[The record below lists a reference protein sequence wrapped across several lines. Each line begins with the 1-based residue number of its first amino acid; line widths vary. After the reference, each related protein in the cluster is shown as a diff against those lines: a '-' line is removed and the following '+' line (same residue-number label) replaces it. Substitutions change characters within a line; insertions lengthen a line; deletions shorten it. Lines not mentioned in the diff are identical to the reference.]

1 MKKYGKYLIAA
12 VAGLVFFAA
21 CDNYEADDHKFGN
34 AVYLD
39 VAETNEVQL
48 TTFGNNKPTYDCA
61 LQAELTYPAGQ
72 DVAVTLTVDPS
83 LVGTYNARYG
93 TQWPM
98 LDAKYYK
105 LSAESVTIAAGK
117 TTSDVVTLQFKELM
131 GQGEEQTGALPI
143 DETYLV
149 PVRIGHA
156 SMDVLHGSDVAYYV
170 VKRSSAITVAAQL
183 TDNWIEFPTLDK
195 YSESSKAWNGLTA
208 VTYEA
213 LIYLDDFATS
223 NATGSPV
230 NISSIMGVEQYLLL
244 RIGDTN
250 FERQQLQFDGSGAG
264 SSFGKIPRRDATKNL
279 EKGRWYHVAC
289 TYDQAARTARIY
301 VDGQIQSEAT
311 DVGISAQS
319 KKNQINLAMRALY
332 DLWNT
337 APDNEKPQYETDDT
351 GYNKLG
357 EAYQFFLGRSY
368 DDYRPLNGKIAE
380 ARVWSVARTPEQ
392 IWDNMY
398 DIQNPQDDPTLLGYW
413 KCNDASGNTVKDY
426 SMYRNDGVA
435 KYDIIWPQGIEIPI
449 LNENNE

>member
-93 TQWPM
+93 TEWTM
-98 LDAKYYK
+98 LDAKYYE

-170 VKRSSAITVAAQL
+170 VKRS
-183 TDNWIEFPTLDK
+183 
-195 YSESSKAWNGLTA
+195 
-208 VTYEA
+208 
-213 LIYLDDFATS
+213 
-223 NATGSPV
+223 
-230 NISSIMGVEQYLLL
+230 
-244 RIGDTN
+244 
-250 FERQQLQFDGSGAG
+250 
-264 SSFGKIPRRDATKNL
+264 
-279 EKGRWYHVAC
+279 
-289 TYDQAARTARIY
+289 
-301 VDGQIQSEAT
+301 
-311 DVGISAQS
+311 
-319 KKNQINLAMRALY
+319 
-332 DLWNT
+332 
-337 APDNEKPQYETDDT
+337 
-351 GYNKLG
+351 
-357 EAYQFFLGRSY
+357 
-368 DDYRPLNGKIAE
+368 
-380 ARVWSVARTPEQ
+380 
-392 IWDNMY
+392 
-398 DIQNPQDDPTLLGYW
+398 
-413 KCNDASGNTVKDY
+413 
-426 SMYRNDGVA
+426 
-435 KYDIIWPQGIEIPI
+435 
-449 LNENNE
+449 

>member
-93 TQWPM
+93 TEWTM
-98 LDAKYYK
+98 LDAKYYE

-264 SSFGKIPRRDATKNL
+264 SSFGKIPGRTSKRGAGTMSPAHMTKRRVPHASMSMARFRAKRPMSASRRRARRTRSIWPCGRSTTCGIRLPTTKNRSTRPTTRVTTSWARL
-279 EKGRWYHVAC
+279 
-289 TYDQAARTARIY
+289 TSSSSAA
-301 VDGQIQSEAT
+301 
-311 DVGISAQS
+311 
-319 KKNQINLAMRALY
+319 
-332 DLWNT
+332 
-337 APDNEKPQYETDDT
+337 
-351 GYNKLG
+351 
-357 EAYQFFLGRSY
+357 
-368 DDYRPLNGKIAE
+368 
-380 ARVWSVARTPEQ
+380 
-392 IWDNMY
+392 
-398 DIQNPQDDPTLLGYW
+398 PTTI
-413 KCNDASGNTVKDY
+413 TV
-426 SMYRNDGVA
+426 
-435 KYDIIWPQGIEIPI
+435 
-449 LNENNE
+449 L

>member
-93 TQWPM
+93 TEWTM
-98 LDAKYYK
+98 LDAKYYE

-264 SSFGKIPRRDATKNL
+264 SSFGKIPGRDATKNL

-319 KKNQINLAMRALY
+319 KKNQINLAMRALRPVEY
-332 DLWNT
+332 GSRQRKTAVRERRHGLQQAGRGLPVLPRPLLRRLPSSERQDRRSTCLVGGPYARTDLGQYVRHS
-337 APDNEKPQYETDDT
+337 KP
-351 GYNKLG
+351 
-357 EAYQFFLGRSY
+357 AGRS
-368 DDYRPLNGKIAE
+368 
-380 ARVWSVARTPEQ
+380 
-392 IWDNMY
+392 
-398 DIQNPQDDPTLLGYW
+398 
-413 KCNDASGNTVKDY
+413 DASWLLEVQRCLGQYGQGLFDV
-426 SMYRNDGVA
+426 
-435 KYDIIWPQGIEIPI
+435 PQ
-449 LNENNE
+449 

>member
-72 DVAVTLTVDPS
+72 DVAVPLTVDPS

-93 TQWPM
+93 TEWTM
-98 LDAKYYK
+98 LDAKYYE

-250 FERQQLQFDGSGAG
+250 FYADQLQVDGSGV
-264 SSFGKIPRRDATKNL
+264 SLGKFPEKNKGNLLSL
-279 EKGRWYHVAC
+279 EEWSHVAF
-289 TYDQAARTARIY
+289 TYDLETGIACIY
-301 VDGQIQSEAT
+301 VNGQLQSQTQVAPT
-311 DVGISAQS
+311 V
-319 KKNQINLAMRALY
+319 KVINLGLRAI
-332 DLWNT
+332 D
-337 APDNEKPQYETDDT
+337 PDPETD
-351 GYNKLG
+351 
-357 EAYQFFLGRSY
+357 ARQFFIGYSY
-368 DDYRPLNGKIAE
+368 DAFRQLCGDISEVRI
-380 ARVWSVARTPEQ
+380 WSVARTQ
-392 IWDNMY
+392 ADIWRDMY
-398 DIQNPQDDPTLLGYW
+398 DVENPAEKPELRAYW
-413 KCNDASGNTVKDY
+413 KFNEGSGNIIKDWSQYGNDAVAHTDLNWNTTV
-426 SMYRNDGVA
+426 
-435 KYDIIWPQGIEIPI
+435 EIPQ
-449 LNENNE
+449 LNKQE

>member
-1 MKKYGKYLIAA
+1 MKKILMAVLVSLVAFTACENYGD
-12 VAGLVFFAA
+12 
-21 CDNYEADDHKFGN
+21 DNHKFDN
-34 AVYLD
+34 VVYLD
-39 VAETNEVQL
+39 VASTSDAQL
-48 TTFGNNKPTYDCA
+48 TTFSNTRATYDCA
-61 LQAELTYPAGQ
+61 LQAVLTYPAGQ

-93 TQWPM
+93 TEWTM
-98 LDAKYYK
+98 LDAKYYE

-264 SSFGKIPRRDATKNL
+264 SSFGKIPGRDATKNL

-301 VDGQIQSEAT
+301 VDGQIQSEVT
-311 DVGISAQS
+311 GVGITTQND
-319 KKNQINLAMRALY
+319 KNCINLAMRALY

-337 APDNEKPQYETDDT
+337 APEGDKAQYEEL
-351 GYNKLG
+351 GYDGLS

-380 ARVWSVARTPEQ
+380 ARVWSVARTLEQ
-392 IWDNMY
+392 IWENMY
-398 DIQNPQDDPTLLGYW
+398 EIENPENDSTLLGYW
-413 KCNDASGNTVKDY
+413 KFNEGSGNTVKDY
-426 SMYRNDGVA
+426 SMYGNDGVA
-435 KYDIIWPQGIEIPI
+435 KYDIIWPQGIEIPK

>member
-250 FERQQLQFDGSGAG
+250 FYADQLQVDGSGV
-264 SSFGKIPRRDATKNL
+264 SLGKFPEKNKGKLLSL
-279 EKGRWYHVAC
+279 EEWYHVAF
-289 TYDQAARTARIY
+289 TYDLETGIACIY
-301 VDGQIQSEAT
+301 LNGQLQSQTQVAPT
-311 DVGISAQS
+311 V
-319 KKNQINLAMRALY
+319 KVINLGLRAI
-332 DLWNT
+332 D
-337 APDNEKPQYETDDT
+337 PDPETD
-351 GYNKLG
+351 
-357 EAYQFFLGRSY
+357 ARQFFIGYSY
-368 DDYRPLNGKIAE
+368 DAFRQLCGDISE
-380 ARVWSVARTPEQ
+380 VRVWSVARTQ
-392 IWDNMY
+392 ADIWRDMY
-398 DIQNPQDDPTLLGYW
+398 DVENPAEKPELRAYW
-413 KCNDASGNTVKDY
+413 KFNEGTGNIIKDWSQYGNDAVAHTDLKWNTSV
-426 SMYRNDGVA
+426 
-435 KYDIIWPQGIEIPI
+435 EIPQ
-449 LNENNE
+449 LNKQE

>member
-93 TQWPM
+93 TEWTM
-98 LDAKYYK
+98 LDAKYYE

-250 FERQQLQFDGSGAG
+250 FYADQLQVDGSGV
-264 SSFGKIPRRDATKNL
+264 SLGKFPEKNKGKLLSL
-279 EKGRWYHVAC
+279 EEWYHVAF
-289 TYDQAARTARIY
+289 TYDLETGIACIY
-301 VDGQIQSEAT
+301 LNGQLQSQTQVAPT
-311 DVGISAQS
+311 V
-319 KKNQINLAMRALY
+319 KVINLGLRAI
-332 DLWNT
+332 D
-337 APDNEKPQYETDDT
+337 PDPETD
-351 GYNKLG
+351 
-357 EAYQFFLGRSY
+357 ARQFFIGYSY
-368 DDYRPLNGKIAE
+368 DAFRQLCGDISE
-380 ARVWSVARTPEQ
+380 VRVWSVARTQ
-392 IWDNMY
+392 ADIWRDMY
-398 DIQNPQDDPTLLGYW
+398 DVENPAEKPELRAYW
-413 KCNDASGNTVKDY
+413 KFNEGTGNIIKDWSQYGNDAVAHTDLKWNTSV
-426 SMYRNDGVA
+426 
-435 KYDIIWPQGIEIPI
+435 EIPQ
-449 LNENNE
+449 LNKQE

>member
-1 MKKYGKYLIAA
+1 MKKILMAVLVSLVAFTACENYGD
-12 VAGLVFFAA
+12 
-21 CDNYEADDHKFGN
+21 DNHKFDN
-34 AVYLD
+34 VVYLD
-39 VAETNEVQL
+39 VASTSDAQL
-48 TTFGNNKPTYDCA
+48 TTFSNTRATYDCA
-61 LQAELTYPAGQ
+61 LQAVLTYPAGQ

-208 VTYEA
+208 VTYET

-223 NATGSPV
+223 TATGSPV

-250 FERQQLQFDGSGAG
+250 FEREQLQFDGSGSG
-264 SSFGKIPRRDATKNL
+264 SGFGKIPGRDAMKHL
-279 EKGRWYHVAC
+279 ETGRWYHVAC
-289 TYDQAARTARIY
+289 TYDQNTRTARIY
-301 VDGQIQSEAT
+301 VDGQIQSEVT
-311 DVGISAQS
+311 GVGITTQND
-319 KKNQINLAMRALY
+319 KNCINLAMRALY

-337 APDNEKPQYETDDT
+337 APEGDKAQYEEL
-351 GYNKLG
+351 GYDGLS
-357 EAYQFFLGRSY
+357 EAYQFFIGRSY

-392 IWDNMY
+392 IWESMY
-398 DIQNPQDDPTLLGYW
+398 EIADPENDPTLLGYW
-413 KCNDASGNTVKDY
+413 KFNEGSGNTVKDY
-426 SMYRNDGVA
+426 SMYGNDGIA
-435 KYDIIWPQGIEIPI
+435 KYDIIWPQGIEIPK
-449 LNENNE
+449 LNETNE

>member
-1 MKKYGKYLIAA
+1 MKKILMAVLVSLVAFTACENYGD
-12 VAGLVFFAA
+12 
-21 CDNYEADDHKFGN
+21 DNHKFDN
-34 AVYLD
+34 VVYLD
-39 VAETNEVQL
+39 VASTSDAQL
-48 TTFGNNKPTYDCA
+48 TTFSNTRATYDCA
-61 LQAELTYPAGQ
+61 LQAVLTYPAGQ

-93 TQWPM
+93 TEWTM
-98 LDAKYYK
+98 LDAKYYE

-264 SSFGKIPRRDATKNL
+264 SSFGKIPDAKRGAGTMSPAHMTKRRVPHASMSMARFRAKRPMSASRRRARRTRSIWPCGRSTTCGIRLPTTKNRSTRPTTRVTTSWARL
-279 EKGRWYHVAC
+279 
-289 TYDQAARTARIY
+289 TSSSSAA
-301 VDGQIQSEAT
+301 
-311 DVGISAQS
+311 
-319 KKNQINLAMRALY
+319 
-332 DLWNT
+332 
-337 APDNEKPQYETDDT
+337 
-351 GYNKLG
+351 
-357 EAYQFFLGRSY
+357 
-368 DDYRPLNGKIAE
+368 
-380 ARVWSVARTPEQ
+380 
-392 IWDNMY
+392 
-398 DIQNPQDDPTLLGYW
+398 PTTI
-413 KCNDASGNTVKDY
+413 TV
-426 SMYRNDGVA
+426 
-435 KYDIIWPQGIEIPI
+435 
-449 LNENNE
+449 L

>member
-93 TQWPM
+93 TEWTM
-98 LDAKYYK
+98 LDAKYYE

-250 FERQQLQFDGSGAG
+250 FYADQLQVDGSGV
-264 SSFGKIPRRDATKNL
+264 SLGKFPEKNKGKLLSL
-279 EKGRWYHVAC
+279 EEWYHVAF
-289 TYDQAARTARIY
+289 TYDLETGIACIY
-301 VDGQIQSEAT
+301 LNGQLQSQTQVAPT
-311 DVGISAQS
+311 V
-319 KKNQINLAMRALY
+319 KVINLGLRAI
-332 DLWNT
+332 D
-337 APDNEKPQYETDDT
+337 PDPETD
-351 GYNKLG
+351 
-357 EAYQFFLGRSY
+357 ARQFFIGYSY
-368 DDYRPLNGKIAE
+368 DAFRQLCGDISEVRI
-380 ARVWSVARTPEQ
+380 WSVARTQ
-392 IWDNMY
+392 ADIWRDMY
-398 DIQNPQDDPTLLGYW
+398 DVENPAEKPELRAYW
-413 KCNDASGNTVKDY
+413 KFNEGSGNIIKDWSQYGNDAVAHTDLKWNTSV
-426 SMYRNDGVA
+426 
-435 KYDIIWPQGIEIPI
+435 EIPQ
-449 LNENNE
+449 LNKQE

>member
-250 FERQQLQFDGSGAG
+250 FYADQLQVDGSGV
-264 SSFGKIPRRDATKNL
+264 SLGKFPEKNKGKLLSL
-279 EKGRWYHVAC
+279 EEWYHVAF
-289 TYDQAARTARIY
+289 TYDLETGIACIY
-301 VDGQIQSEAT
+301 VNGQLQSQTQVAPT
-311 DVGISAQS
+311 V
-319 KKNQINLAMRALY
+319 KVINLGLRAI
-332 DLWNT
+332 D
-337 APDNEKPQYETDDT
+337 PDPETD
-351 GYNKLG
+351 
-357 EAYQFFLGRSY
+357 ARQFFIGYSY
-368 DDYRPLNGKIAE
+368 DAFRQLCGDISEVRI
-380 ARVWSVARTPEQ
+380 WSVARTQ
-392 IWDNMY
+392 ADIWRDMY
-398 DIQNPQDDPTLLGYW
+398 DVENPAEKPELRAYW
-413 KCNDASGNTVKDY
+413 KFNEGSGNIIKDWSQYGNDAVAHTDLKWNTSV
-426 SMYRNDGVA
+426 
-435 KYDIIWPQGIEIPI
+435 EIPQ
-449 LNENNE
+449 LNKQE